1 MLSERLSFFIIK
13 SPLYEMKFSSL
24 HRIMM
29 TLMTI
34 NISLRRQVFDANEW
48 QKVEVMKDIE

>member
-1 MLSERLSFFIIK
+1 
-13 SPLYEMKFSSL
+13 
-24 HRIMM
+24 M

-48 QKVEVMKDIE
+48 QKVEVMKEIESTDL